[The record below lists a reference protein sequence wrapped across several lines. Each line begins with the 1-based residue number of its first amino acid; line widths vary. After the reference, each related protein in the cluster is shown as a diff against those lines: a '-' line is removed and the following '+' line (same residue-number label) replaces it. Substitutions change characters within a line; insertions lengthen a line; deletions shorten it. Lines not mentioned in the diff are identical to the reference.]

1 MAEIMYT
8 VNISPK
14 GQITLP
20 AKIRKRL
27 GLKSHDKVALIFRGD
42 ELILKPLRGTIRDF
56 RGALKPRQKPEN
68 FQAVTEEVKKVM
80 AHKQAEED

>member
-1 MAEIMYT
+1 MYT

-27 GLKSHDKVALIFRGD
+27 GLKSHDKIALIFRDD
-42 ELILKPLRGTIRDF
+42 ELILKPMRGTIRDF
-56 RGALKPRQKPEN
+56 RGVLKPHQSPEN
-68 FQAVTEEVKKVM
+68 FQAIAEQVKKAV